1 MNGIMNG
8 NGIDAAAACHLET
21 ALYAAADKDTPR
33 ALGALLA
40 IDSAS
45 WEGIRAR
52 LHDPLTLALLGPQ
65 IADLIDQMPA
75 AMRALLLGPAE
86 PPASVPAA
94 PRTALNASAPAEPHD
109 ADAFDPGQ
117 DEPAAA
123 EPPEEPELAAAEPVP
138 VPQVSD
144 EALAAC
150 FGGAAAST
158 SGGQGRQRSAVSAA

>member
-86 PPASVPAA
+86 PPTSIPAA
-94 PRTALNASAPAEPHD
+94 PQTALNASAPAEPRD
-109 ADAFDPGQ
+109 ADALDPSQ
-117 DEPAAA
+117 AEPAAA
-123 EPPEEPELAAAEPVP
+123 EPTKEPESAAAEPVP
-138 VPQVSD
+138 MPQVSD

-150 FGGAAAST
+150 FGAAAST
-158 SGGQGRQRSAVSAA
+158 SGGQGRQQSAVSAA